1 MKKEHQHILDLLAV
15 YLEKYPD
22 QRFGQVLFNLGINEF
37 KEPVGELYQLRDNY
51 NDSDQEIIR
60 RMEKQ
65 FNRHNELLKGK

>member
-15 YLEKYPD
+15 YLEKYLD

-65 FNRHNELLKGK
+65 FNSHNELLKET

>member
-15 YLEKYPD
+15 YLEKYLD

-65 FNRHNELLKGK
+65 FNSHNELLKGK

>member
-65 FNRHNELLKGK
+65 FNRLNELLKGK

>member
-65 FNRHNELLKGK
+65 FNSHNELLKET

>member
-1 MKKEHQHILDLLAV
+1 MKKEHQHILDLLVV

-37 KEPVGELYQLRDNY
+37 KEPVGELYRLRDNY

-65 FNRHNELLKGK
+65 FNRHNELLKEK